1 MASPGNQHCAKCIDT
16 LSFSIVSGPRTVF
29 SADHTN
35 PNLSHALLESP
46 PSSFSSQSII
56 YICRLFSTVYGG
68 WRRETIKQAACIG
81 RRRWKFLTGWIR
93 SVRTALALCAR
104 CWNDA
109 VHTDPTARP
118 FTLYTARSC
127 AVLVKPQE
135 ALLPTQRSAAYVWT
149 AQMRLGLRPDVGPIN
164 KRASSI
170 R

>member
-1 MASPGNQHCAKCIDT
+1 MYRHTFVPYC
-16 LSFSIVSGPRTVF
+16 FW
-29 SADHTN
+29 SAYRLFCGSYQ
-35 PNLSHALLESP
+35 PQSLSHAFGTPP

-56 YICRLFSTVYGG
+56 YICRLFSTLYGG

-93 SVRTALALCAR
+93 SVGTALALCAR

-118 FTLYTARSC
+118 FTLYAARSC

-135 ALLPTQRSAAYVWT
+135 ALLTTQRSVRVNSPDAARLTSGRRTYKQASILDSLTWGGVV
-149 AQMRLGLRPDVGPIN
+149 AQW
-164 KRASSI
+164 
-170 R
+170 